1 MFYQE
6 AEEQQ
11 LSETLPAEEIIQPV
25 LVELSEE
32 ELLEVV
38 TGAGGGFS
46 RPQPEGQGHVP
57 PKVLLVET
65 TRGNLMR
72 SENGNLI
79 VAIHHELIKPSL
91 PVNPSTESSSSGH
104 GHATDHGN
112 SRPSSDA
119 VDRIFMHVF

>member
-11 LSETLPAEEIIQPV
+11 LSETLTAEEIIQPV

-46 RPQPEGQGHVP
+46 RPQPEGQGP
-57 PKVLLVET
+57 FKGVLVRTLS
-65 TRGNLMR
+65 GNLMK
-72 SENGNLI
+72 SEHGNLI
-79 VAIHHELIKPSL
+79 VAIPHALTDPPL
-91 PVNPSTESSSSGH
+91 PVHPSAESPSSGH
-104 GHATDHGN
+104 GHATNHGN
-112 SRPSSDA
+112 SSPSSEA
-119 VDRIFMHVF
+119 VDRIFMHVL